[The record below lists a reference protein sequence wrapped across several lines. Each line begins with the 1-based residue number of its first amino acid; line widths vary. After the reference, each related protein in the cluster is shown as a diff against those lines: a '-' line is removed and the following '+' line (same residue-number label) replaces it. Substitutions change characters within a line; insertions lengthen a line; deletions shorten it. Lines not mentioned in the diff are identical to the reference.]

1 MTLGA
6 TVISRAT
13 LPVFAEGVANGESRR
28 SGQHAL
34 RWAALMFVAGAV
46 AAALIAVPASWIVA
60 LLFERGAFTAE
71 DTEVVAV
78 AVRFGAWQLPPY
90 LAGLVLV
97 SMLAGQRRYDVI
109 TAAALVSIVVK
120 LLANLALADSLG
132 VSGLMLSSAAMYACS
147 AALCWIGV
155 LRLARRDAAGVR
167 QSL

>member
-1 MTLGA
+1 
-6 TVISRAT
+6 
-13 LPVFAEGVANGESRR
+13 
-28 SGQHAL
+28 
-34 RWAALMFVAGAV
+34 MFVAGAV